1 MRRCRRPSAWGL
13 VTRGRFDEA
22 LPYFEGILHEPAV
35 EGTGVQGA
43 ALNNAGLCHARLGQ
57 FERAIALQRQAIQ
70 VQRAGAETQNYA
82 QALGEMG
89 STYLLQDD
97 YARSTGY
104 LQQAFN
110 IAAEAGL
117 ASDAA
122 LFARNLAAAFVA
134 LNRWDDAARFN
145 REAARFAQGSGPA
158 SPYALGDG
166 REDCRGSWTI
176 RRGRAPVRR
185 GAGRRGRRAGR
196 SVDVSRGPGA
206 ARAFREPAVGRRPS
220 LRVGVAD
227 GRSAPGPPC
236 SGPTTASRS
245 RRG

>member
-1 MRRCRRPSAWGL
+1 MVSTGIAMRKCPTIIGIGSGHARSAYNRGVAVPREYSARPRSG
-13 VTRGRFDEA
+13 G
-22 LPYFEGILHEPAV
+22 H
-35 EGTGVQGA
+35 GVQGA

-70 VQRAGAETQNYA
+70 VQAEGRKRDYA

-122 LFARNLAAAFVA
+122 LFARNLAAAIVA

-158 SPYALGDG
+158 SPYALVTDAKLP
-166 REDCRGSWTI
+166 R
-176 RRGRAPVRR
+176 V
-185 GAGRRGRRAGR
+185 
-196 SVDVSRGPGA
+196 VDDPT
-206 ARAFREPAVGRRPS
+206 RPS
-220 LRVGVAD
+220 AC
-227 GRSAPGPPC
+227 SA
-236 SGPTTASRS
+236 
-245 RRG
+245 RRWP